1 MKIFDAHCDMLLKLW
16 LDPSINPWDGSGL
29 HTNLKKL
36 TEIHAKIQCLAIYI
50 PPTLPADQQFG
61 AALAQIRILNE
72 LILKPYPQFKL
83 LTSKEQIDNLKN
95 AEIGII
101 LSLEGC
107 DCIGNQ
113 LDRVSLL
120 QEHGVRI
127 YNLTWNYA
135 NLFADGALEKRDAGL
150 SLLGK
155 SLVNSL
161 NKQKAWIDVSHLGE
175 RSFWDVLEAGEHVA
189 ATHSNAYSLRPHPRN
204 LRDSQIMALIKR
216 DAPIG
221 ITFVPDFIG
230 ENPSISLLL
239 HHLEHICS
247 LGGEKNAGLGSDF
260 DGISD
265 TVPGLS
271 GYEQY
276 DNLLNE
282 IYKRYPANVARGI
295 AFHNFASRIPF

>member
-29 HTNLKKL
+29 HTNLEKL
-36 TEIHAKIQCLAIYI
+36 IQFNAKIQCLAIYI
-50 PPTLPADQQFG
+50 PANLPADQQFG
-61 AALAQIRILNE
+61 AAMAQIRILYE
-72 LILKPYPQFKL
+72 KILKPYPQFKL
-83 LTSKEQIDNLKN
+83 LTAGKQQDQLEDE
-95 AEIGII
+95 EIGII

-120 QEHGVRI
+120 HKHGVRI

-135 NLFADGALEKRDAGL
+135 NLFADGALEKRNAGL

-155 SLVNSL
+155 TFVDSL
-161 NKQKAWIDVSHLGE
+161 NELNAWIDVSHLSE
-175 RSFWDVLEAGEHVA
+175 RSFWDVMEAADHVT
-189 ATHSNAYSLRPHPRN
+189 ATHSNAYSLLPHPRN
-204 LRDSQIMALIKR
+204 LRDSQIKTLIDR

-221 ITFVPDFIG
+221 ITFVPDFISKD
-230 ENPSISLLL
+230 PSISMLLN
-239 HHLEHICS
+239 HLEHICS
-247 LGGEKNAGLGSDF
+247 LGGEKHTGLGSDF

-265 TVPGLS
+265 TVPGLN
-271 GYEQY
+271 GYEEY

-282 IYKRYPANVARGI
+282 IYKRYSAEVADGI
-295 AFHNFASRIPF
+295 VFQNFAGRIPF